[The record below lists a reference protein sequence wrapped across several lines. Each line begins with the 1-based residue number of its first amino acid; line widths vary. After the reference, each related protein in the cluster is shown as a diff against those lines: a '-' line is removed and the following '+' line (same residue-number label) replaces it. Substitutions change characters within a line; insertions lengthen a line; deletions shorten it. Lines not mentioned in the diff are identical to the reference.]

1 MIVLSN
7 VSKCYSTQAGEVK
20 ALHNVSL
27 SLPERGLVF
36 FVGRSGSGKT
46 TLLDL
51 LGGLSEP
58 TEGSISFG
66 EKPPTCGYVFQDI
79 GLFP

>member
-36 FVGRSGSGKT
+36 GQERQREDDAFGPFGRAFRADGGQH
-46 TLLDL
+46 LLW
-51 LGGLSEP
+51 
-58 TEGSISFG
+58 
-66 EKPPTCGYVFQDI
+66 
-79 GLFP
+79 

>member
-7 VSKCYSTQAGEVK
+7 VSKCYVTQAGEVK
-20 ALHNVSL
+20 ALQNVSL

-46 TLLDL
+46 TLLNEIAL
-51 LGGLSEP
+51 N
-58 TEGSISFG
+58 GSGQSLVYEWNGIEVSA
-66 EKPPTCGYVFQDI
+66 
-79 GLFP
+79 